1 MARLMKMKPIWICWW
16 QMNIDVETLVKQ
28 LGKDHQEI
36 YDSGLIKYKTKPT
49 ATAGYD
55 TATLDMK
62 REGLFF
68 SFENDKNKTF
78 KEITLTLE
86 DDDITDWVFPNSMP
100 FNLEPGTFADDGG
113 SCVCI
118 QSGYHYEWHL

>member
-1 MARLMKMKPIWICWW
+1 MS
-16 QMNIDVETLVKQ
+16 IDVETLVKQ

-68 SFENDKNKTF
+68 SFEN
-78 KEITLTLE
+78 
-86 DDDITDWVFPNSMP
+86 
-100 FNLEPGTFADDGG
+100 
-113 SCVCI
+113 
-118 QSGYHYEWHL
+118 

>member
-1 MARLMKMKPIWICWW
+1 
-16 QMNIDVETLVKQ
+16 MNIDVETLVKQ

-100 FNLEPGTFADDGG
+100 FNLEPVMTQNWMRERFGFPMIYGEPKEGANKFL
-113 SCVCI
+113 I
-118 QSGYHYEWHL
+118 

>member
-1 MARLMKMKPIWICWW
+1 
-16 QMNIDVETLVKQ
+16 MNIDIETLVKQ
-28 LGKDHQEI
+28 LGKDYQEI

-49 ATAGYD
+49 ATVGYD
-55 TATLDMK
+55 TATLDTK
-62 REGLFF
+62 REGLFL

-100 FNLEPGTFADDGG
+100 FNLEPVMT
-113 SCVCI
+113 
-118 QSGYHYEWHL
+118 QN

>member
-1 MARLMKMKPIWICWW
+1 
-16 QMNIDVETLVKQ
+16 MNIDVETLVKQ

-62 REGLFF
+62 REGLF
-68 SFENDKNKTF
+68 SLSRMIKIKPS
-78 KEITLTLE
+78 KKL
-86 DDDITDWVFPNSMP
+86 
-100 FNLEPGTFADDGG
+100 
-113 SCVCI
+113 
-118 QSGYHYEWHL
+118 H

>member
-1 MARLMKMKPIWICWW
+1 
-16 QMNIDVETLVKQ
+16 
-28 LGKDHQEI
+28 
-36 YDSGLIKYKTKPT
+36 
-49 ATAGYD
+49 
-55 TATLDMK
+55 MK

-100 FNLEPGTFADDGG
+100 FNLEPVMTQNWMRERFMASLKLWGVTVVVSVKYTHCYHLIRILLFYLFMTPTFLLL
-113 SCVCI
+113 V
-118 QSGYHYEWHL
+118 

>member
-1 MARLMKMKPIWICWW
+1 
-16 QMNIDVETLVKQ
+16 MNIDVETLVKQ

-78 KEITLTLE
+78 KEITLTL
-86 DDDITDWVFPNSMP
+86 
-100 FNLEPGTFADDGG
+100 
-113 SCVCI
+113 
-118 QSGYHYEWHL
+118 